1 MSIDDLEPIL
11 VVPDKPVL
19 EEMSIEALHEY
30 IAELETE
37 IERVRAAIALKNVAR
52 GDAESVFK
60 S

>member
-1 MSIDDLEPIL
+1 MNTDDLEPIR
-11 VVPDKPVL
+11 VIPDKPVL
-19 EEMSIEALHEY
+19 EEMSIEALNDY
-30 IAELETE
+30 IAELEQE